1 MEIQSLKNEKNNIL
15 WLKVFY
21 WGGIHLSKQSKSY
34 NSNYLWSLQL
44 FFGSCFP
51 FQGNSCHTLET
62 DTQHLASNLKEKKKI
77 NEKMHTFIQYKF
89 IYSLLIIHW
98 SCINLQQIWKW
109 TSTSDVVLSGF
120 CRWDSY
126 FSGVCW
132 RNTTGIV
139 DNEDL
144 GLPSIKPRCPAQEDW
159 LPGVRYHRQII
170 RSFRPIW
177 ECNATK
183 VEA

>member
-62 DTQHLASNLKEKKKI
+62 DTQHLASNLKEKKKNKWKNAHI
-77 NEKMHTFIQYKF
+77 YTIQ
-89 IYSLLIIHW
+89 IYLFFTYNTLI
-98 SCINLQQIWKW
+98 L
-109 TSTSDVVLSGF
+109 
-120 CRWDSY
+120 Y
-126 FSGVCW
+126 
-132 RNTTGIV
+132 
-139 DNEDL
+139 
-144 GLPSIKPRCPAQEDW
+144 
-159 LPGVRYHRQII
+159 
-170 RSFRPIW
+170 
-177 ECNATK
+177 
-183 VEA
+183 

>member
-1 MEIQSLKNEKNNIL
+1 M
-15 WLKVFY
+15 VFTVIFWELLPFPREFLPY
-21 WGGIHLSKQSKSY
+21 TRNWYTTPGIKSKR
-34 NSNYLWSLQL
+34 
-44 FFGSCFP
+44 
-51 FQGNSCHTLET
+51 
-62 DTQHLASNLKEKKKI
+62 KKKI